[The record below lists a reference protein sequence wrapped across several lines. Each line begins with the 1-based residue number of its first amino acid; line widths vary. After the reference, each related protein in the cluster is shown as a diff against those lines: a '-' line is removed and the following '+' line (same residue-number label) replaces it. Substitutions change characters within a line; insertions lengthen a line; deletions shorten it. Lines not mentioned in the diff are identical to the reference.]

1 MKDGIFIQ
9 MSSSTMALKPLLWT
23 LSLVLSATSTTA
35 TPFNLSSE
43 ITRFVPSCARECF
56 RSHLSANYALTTCGS
71 APSFQCL
78 CANIGFSGLTIGE
91 GAVQCIVAEKS
102 IGFCRESDAP
112 QTVIDAAYRMCA
124 HQPGAIQPT
133 HTAIIAT
140 LILPTSGGI
149 IVVPPRTITPPIP
162 PASTIRLTTSLP
174 TILTSA
180 TGTTSIPQTLTTLT
194 RSNISSVS
202 TTSSVITTPPLP
214 PSSTAT
220 PSATAAPVPG
230 AEEANSGTSEGLGTG
245 QVAGLAVGLAAAFGL
260 AILAICLARRRRR
273 KNYPD
278 VKTGFFPVREKDSWE
293 FHPQEGPAN
302 IFHISPPVHHA
313 QSPSLPPRPPPE
325 ARTRTSRRLS
335 WWPGAVGLAVSRP
348 ESPSTALRPP
358 PPQQNRPTS
367 RLLPA
372 KPSLS
377 SPKPVLSLKIPQV
390 DLSSSSPPQPQE
402 QRGSQPT
409 NSQIFRTA
417 KLTAPPKSHYNAR
430 ESTMTEFEEDG
441 AITSAR
447 SARSNNIWRPPSATV
462 GSNPKS
468 ATFYVADKNGNWV
481 LGDSRSA
488 THMAQIAELD
498 ASGASEG
505 GGAKVKPSYAESAML
520 AATATA
526 AGMGHGGGSPVAPS
540 AARMPPPPLLLPAA
554 EIVRTGALAA
564 PPAAH
569 QSRSSSVY
577 SQGTTRPNT
586 GIQTGGASQTSGPSH
601 SVPSMSFSHPE
612 PPRRRSNSLGRRS
625 SSKPKSGATG
635 AVAATTAAASAV
647 KAPKRSDSHDSHAS
661 STTIASSIASSEP
674 EPVIEQS
681 SLSPVV
687 ESPASNASP
696 SGRSPVSY
704 PAIPGRTSSKP
715 RNDHLR
721 LLAPPTRTYGG
732 FPPGQPSP
740 TLGMMQQQQQ
750 QQQLGRNGPH
760 MASYD
765 VPRKPVA
772 RPRPAGAD
780 PNRIATGSPSLR
792 LVTPSPP
799 SRAEVQQQEQHWNP
813 ALTQRPPQMRPL
825 YPPPLQPK
833 RPRIESSSPH
843 PQPQAAQVQQVPLNR
858 EPQSATVHRA
868 LWGDRPPRSQ
878 PQQQQKQQQQQEQP
892 AYSSLPSQRQ
902 QQQSRPQPSQ
912 QSSSQ
917 SQRRRSQEQR
927 QPFQPTTLPE
937 QSPPPRQPLP
947 GRPSPGSPSPHH
959 VATHAL
965 RRPAPNFTS
974 SPSSSSSPLTTTAPP
989 PRPSSPPATS
999 PSVATPSTTSS
1010 LLSKRLGSERAAA
1023 LTLPTAGIRHSP
1035 NWRPSRPGGA
1045 AGAGGGTDMLLS
1057 PSAFFPAPPGFPS
1070 RSGARDRDL
1079 PSTPTWQPKLTPTR
1093 RGDDLFLNVQ

>member
-1 MKDGIFIQ
+1 MKDGTFIQ
-9 MSSSTMALKPLLWT
+9 MSSRTMALKPLLWAI
-23 LSLVLSATSTTA
+23 LLILSASFTTA
-35 TPFNLSSE
+35 TSFNLSSE

-71 APSFQCL
+71 APSLQCL
-78 CANIGFSGLTIGE
+78 CANAGFSGLTVGE

-102 IGFCRESDAP
+102 IRFCRESDAS

-124 HQPGAIQPT
+124 HQPGAIRPT
-133 HTAIIAT
+133 HTAIVAT

-149 IVVPPRTITPPIP
+149 IVVPPRTTTPPIP
-162 PASTIRLTTSLP
+162 PTSTIRLTTSLP
-174 TILTSA
+174 TTLISA
-180 TGTTSIPQTLTTLT
+180 TGSPSIPQTLTTIT
-194 RSNISSVS
+194 RSNSSRVS
-202 TTSSVITTPPLP
+202 TTSSLITTSPLP
-214 PSSTAT
+214 PSSTT
-220 PSATAAPVPG
+220 TTSATAAPVPG
-230 AEEANSGTSEGLGTG
+230 AEEANSEPSKGLGTG

-313 QSPSLPPRPPPE
+313 QSPSLSPRPPPA
-325 ARTRTSRRLS
+325 ARTRTSGRLS

-348 ESPSTALRPP
+348 ESPPTALRPP

-390 DLSSSSPPQPQE
+390 DLWSSSPPQPRE

-409 NSQIFRTA
+409 NSQIFKTA

-441 AITSAR
+441 AVTSAR
-447 SARSNNIWRPPSATV
+447 SARSNNIWRPPSAKV

-481 LGDSRSA
+481 LGDPRSA

-505 GGAKVKPSYAESAML
+505 GGAKAKPSYAESAML
-520 AATATA
+520 AATATT

-554 EIVRTGALAA
+554 EIARAGALAA

-577 SQGTTRPNT
+577 SQITTWPNT
-586 GIQTGGASQTSGPSH
+586 GIQTGGAPQADGASH
-601 SVPSMSFSHPE
+601 PVPSMSFSHPE

-625 SSKPKSGATG
+625 SSKSKPGATG
-635 AVAATTAAASAV
+635 AAAATVAAASAV
-647 KAPKRSDSHDSHAS
+647 NAPKRSDSHDS
-661 STTIASSIASSEP
+661 STTIASSVASSEP

-750 QQQLGRNGPH
+750 QQQQQARNGPY

-765 VPRKPVA
+765 VPRKPIA
-772 RPRPAGAD
+772 KPRPAGAD
-780 PNRIATGSPSLR
+780 PNRVATGSPSLR

-799 SRAEVQQQEQHWNP
+799 SRLEVRRQEQNRNP

-825 YPPPLQPK
+825 YPPPLQPQ
-833 RPRIESSSPH
+833 RPRIETSNSH
-843 PQPQAAQVQQVPLNR
+843 PQPQSAQVQQAPLSR

-868 LWGDRPPRSQ
+868 LWGDPPPRSR
-878 PQQQQKQQQQQEQP
+878 PLPPPPPQQQQQEQ
-892 AYSSLPSQRQ
+892 Q
-902 QQQSRPQPSQ
+902 QPRVQPSQ
-912 QSSSQ
+912 QSFSQ
-917 SQRRRSQEQR
+917 RQRRRSQEQR
-927 QPFQPTTLPE
+927 RSFQPTTLPE
-937 QSPPPRQPLP
+937 QSPPPKQQLL

-959 VATHAL
+959 IATQAV
-965 RRPAPNFTS
+965 RRPAPTFTS
-974 SPSSSSSPLTTTAPP
+974 SPASPSSSSSSPSPSTTRTAAP
-989 PRPSSPPATS
+989 PRPPSPPPATS

-1023 LTLPTAGIRHSP
+1023 LALPTAGIRHSP
-1035 NWRPSRPGGA
+1035 NWRPSRPGGSAA
-1045 AGAGGGTDMLLS
+1045 AGAGGRTDMLLS
-1057 PSAFFPAPPGFPS
+1057 PNAFFPAPPGFPS
-1070 RSGARDRDL
+1070 RPGAREGDL

>member
-1 MKDGIFIQ
+1 
-9 MSSSTMALKPLLWT
+9 MALKPLLWT
-23 LSLVLSATSTTA
+23 LSLTLSASFTTA
-35 TPFNLSSE
+35 TSFNLSSE
-43 ITRFVPSCARECF
+43 ITRFVPLCARECF

-71 APSFQCL
+71 APSLQCL
-78 CANIGFSGLTIGE
+78 CANVGFSGLTIGE

-112 QTVIDAAYRMCA
+112 QTVIDAAYYMCA
-124 HQPGAIQPT
+124 HQSGAIQPT

-149 IVVPPRTITPPIP
+149 IIVPPRTTTPLIP
-162 PASTIRLTTSLP
+162 PTSTINLTTSIP
-174 TILTSA
+174 TTLISA
-180 TGTTSIPQTLTTLT
+180 TGTPSIPDTLTTLT
-194 RSNISSVS
+194 RSNTSRTSTTSSVS
-202 TTSSVITTPPLP
+202 TTPPLLP
-214 PSSTAT
+214 PSSTTT
-220 PSATAAPVPG
+220 PSATAAPAPG
-230 AEEANSGTSEGLGTG
+230 AEEANSGSSERLGTG

-273 KNYPD
+273 RNYPD

-313 QSPSLPPRPPPE
+313 QSPSPPPAT
-325 ARTRTSRRLS
+325 ARTRASGRAS
-335 WWPGAVGLAVSRP
+335 WWAGAIGLAVSRS

-358 PPQQNRPTS
+358 PSQQNRPAS

-409 NSQIFRTA
+409 NSQIFKTA

-447 SARSNNIWRPPSATV
+447 SARSNNNIWRPPSATV
-462 GSNPKS
+462 GNNPKS

-481 LGDSRSA
+481 LGDPKSA

-498 ASGASEG
+498 ASGAT
-505 GGAKVKPSYAESAML
+505 KPSYAESAML
-520 AATATA
+520 AATATT
-526 AGMGHGGGSPVAPS
+526 AGMGHGAGSPVAPS
-540 AARMPPPPLLLPAA
+540 AARLPPPPLLLPAA
-554 EIVRTGALAA
+554 EIVRSGALAA

-586 GIQTGGASQTSGPSH
+586 GIQTGGAPQTSGVPH
-601 SVPSMSFSHPE
+601 PVPSMSFSHPE

-625 SSKPKSGATG
+625 SSKSRPGATG
-635 AVAATTAAASAV
+635 TAPATAAAASTAN
-647 KAPKRSDSHDSHAS
+647 APKRSDSHDSHAS
-661 STTIASSIASSEP
+661 ATTIASSVAISEP
-674 EPVIEQS
+674 EPDIEQS

-715 RNDHLR
+715 RYDNLR

-750 QQQLGRNGPH
+750 QQARNGPY

-772 RPRPAGAD
+772 KPRPPAAD
-780 PNRIATGSPSLR
+780 PNRVATGSPSLR

-799 SRAEVQQQEQHWNP
+799 SGADGLRQEPHWKP
-813 ALTQRPPQMRPL
+813 AQTQRPPQMRPL
-825 YPPPLQPK
+825 YPPPLQPR
-833 RPRIESSSPH
+833 RPRIESSDFH
-843 PQPQAAQVQQVPLNR
+843 PQ
-858 EPQSATVHRA
+858 PQSATVHKA
-868 LWGDRPPRSQ
+868 LWGNPPPRSQ
-878 PQQQQKQQQQQEQP
+878 QQSD
-892 AYSSLPSQRQ
+892 YSSLPSQQ
-902 QQQSRPQPSQ
+902 QQQQEPRPQPSQ
-912 QSSSQ
+912 QSFSQ
-917 SQRRRSQEQR
+917 RQRRRSQQQR
-927 QPFQPTTLPE
+927 QSLQPMALPE
-937 QSPPPRQPLP
+937 QSPPPKQPLP
-947 GRPSPGSPSPHH
+947 ERPPSASPSAHH
-959 VATHAL
+959 VATQAL
-965 RRPAPNFTS
+965 RPTPTFTS
-974 SPSSSSSPLTTTAPP
+974 TPASSSSTTAAAPP
-989 PRPSSPPATS
+989 PRPPSLPATS

-1035 NWRPSRPGGA
+1035 NWRPHRPGG
-1045 AGAGGGTDMLLS
+1045 GADMLLS
-1057 PSAFFPAPPGFPS
+1057 PDAFFPAPPGFPS
-1070 RSGARDRDL
+1070 QSGARAGDL

>member
-1 MKDGIFIQ
+1 
-9 MSSSTMALKPLLWT
+9 MALKPLLWKLSLT
-23 LSLVLSATSTTA
+23 LSASFAAATS
-35 TPFNLSSE
+35 FNLSSE
-43 ITRFVPSCARECF
+43 ITRLVPPCARECF

-71 APSFQCL
+71 APSLQCL
-78 CANIGFSGLTIGE
+78 CANVGFSGLTIGE

-112 QTVIDAAYRMCA
+112 
-124 HQPGAIQPT
+124 
-133 HTAIIAT
+133 
-140 LILPTSGGI
+140 L
-149 IVVPPRTITPPIP
+149 
-162 PASTIRLTTSLP
+162 
-174 TILTSA
+174 
-180 TGTTSIPQTLTTLT
+180 
-194 RSNISSVS
+194 
-202 TTSSVITTPPLP
+202 
-214 PSSTAT
+214 
-220 PSATAAPVPG
+220 PG
-230 AEEANSGTSEGLGTG
+230 AEEANSEPSERLGTG
-245 QVAGLAVGLAAAFGL
+245 QVAGLAVGLVAALGL
-260 AILAICLARRRRR
+260 AILAICLARRKRRR
-273 KNYPD
+273 DYPD

-313 QSPSLPPRPPPE
+313 QSPPPPPRPPPATR
-325 ARTRTSRRLS
+325 ARTSGRTS
-335 WWPGAVGLAVSRP
+335 WWPGAIGLAVSRS

-358 PPQQNRPTS
+358 PPQQDRPTS

-372 KPSLS
+372 KPSLA
-377 SPKPVLSLKIPQV
+377 SPKPVLSLKIPQI

-409 NSQIFRTA
+409 NSQIFKTA

-447 SARSNNIWRPPSATV
+447 SALSNNIWRPPSATV
-462 GSNPKS
+462 GNNPKS

-481 LGDSRSA
+481 LGDPKSA
-488 THMAQIAELD
+488 AHMAQIAELD

-520 AATATA
+520 AATATT
-526 AGMGHGGGSPVAPS
+526 AGMGHGAGSPVAPS

-554 EIVRTGALAA
+554 EIVRSGALTA

-586 GIQTGGASQTSGPSH
+586 GIQTAGVPQAGGAPH
-601 SVPSMSFSHPE
+601 PVPSMSFSHPE
-612 PPRRRSNSLGRRS
+612 PPHRRSNSLGRRS
-625 SSKPKSGATG
+625 SLKSKPGTVSTVPA
-635 AVAATTAAASAV
+635 TAAASSTFN
-647 KAPKRSDSHDSHAS
+647 APKRSDSHDSHAS
-661 STTIASSIASSEP
+661 ATTIASSVASSEP

-715 RNDHLR
+715 RNDNLR

-740 TLGMMQQQQQ
+740 TLGMMQQQRQQ
-750 QQQLGRNGPH
+750 ARDAPS

-772 RPRPAGAD
+772 RPRPAATD
-780 PNRIATGSPSLR
+780 PNRVATGSPSLR

-799 SRAEVQQQEQHWNP
+799 AEAGSLQQEPHWKP
-813 ALTQRPPQMRPL
+813 AQTQRPPQMRPL
-825 YPPPLQPK
+825 YPPPLQPQ
-833 RPRIESSSPH
+833 RPRIESSNFH
-843 PQPQAAQVQQVPLNR
+843 PQPLAAQ
-858 EPQSATVHRA
+858 
-868 LWGDRPPRSQ
+868 
-878 PQQQQKQQQQQEQP
+878 
-892 AYSSLPSQRQ
+892 
-902 QQQSRPQPSQ
+902 
-912 QSSSQ
+912 
-917 SQRRRSQEQR
+917 
-927 QPFQPTTLPE
+927 PTALPE

-947 GRPSPGSPSPHH
+947 ERPSSASPSPHH
-959 VATHAL
+959 VATQAL
-965 RRPAPNFTS
+965 RPAPNFTPTPA
-974 SPSSSSSPLTTTAPP
+974 PSSSSSSKTGLP
-989 PRPSSPPATS
+989 PRPPSPQAAS

-1023 LTLPTAGIRHSP
+1023 LALPTAGIRHSP
-1035 NWRPSRPGGA
+1035 NWRPHRPGRA

-1057 PSAFFPAPPGFPS
+1057 PDAFFPAPPGFPS
-1070 RSGARDRDL
+1070 RSGAGAGDL

>member
-1 MKDGIFIQ
+1 
-9 MSSSTMALKPLLWT
+9 MALKPLLWKLSLT
-23 LSLVLSATSTTA
+23 LSASFAAATS
-35 TPFNLSSE
+35 FNLSSE
-43 ITRFVPSCARECF
+43 ITRLVPPCARECF

-71 APSFQCL
+71 APSLQCL
-78 CANIGFSGLTIGE
+78 CANVGFSGLTIGE

-112 QTVIDAAYRMCA
+112 QTVIDAAYQMCA

-149 IVVPPRTITPPIP
+149 IVVPPRTATQVIP
-162 PASTIRLTTSLP
+162 PTSTTHLTNSIP
-174 TILTSA
+174 TTLISA
-180 TGTTSIPQTLTTLT
+180 TGTPSVPNTLTTLT
-194 RSNISSVS
+194 RSNISRSS
-202 TTSSVITTPPLP
+202 TTSGAITSPPLP
-214 PSSTAT
+214 PSSTTT
-220 PSATAAPVPG
+220 PSSTATPVPG
-230 AEEANSGTSEGLGTG
+230 AEEANSEPSERLGTG
-245 QVAGLAVGLAAAFGL
+245 QVAGLAVGLVAALGL
-260 AILAICLARRRRR
+260 AILAICLARRKRRR
-273 KNYPD
+273 DYPD

-313 QSPSLPPRPPPE
+313 QSPPPPPRPPPATR
-325 ARTRTSRRLS
+325 ARTSGRTS
-335 WWPGAVGLAVSRP
+335 WWPGAIGLAVSRS

-358 PPQQNRPTS
+358 PPQQDRPTS

-372 KPSLS
+372 KPSLA
-377 SPKPVLSLKIPQV
+377 SPKPVLSLKIPQI

-409 NSQIFRTA
+409 NSQIFKTA

-447 SARSNNIWRPPSATV
+447 SALSNNIWRPPSATV
-462 GSNPKS
+462 GNNPKS

-481 LGDSRSA
+481 LGDPKSA
-488 THMAQIAELD
+488 AHMAQIAELD

-520 AATATA
+520 AATATT
-526 AGMGHGGGSPVAPS
+526 AGMGHGAGSPVAPS

-554 EIVRTGALAA
+554 EIVRSGALTA

-586 GIQTGGASQTSGPSH
+586 GIQTAGVPQAGGAPH
-601 SVPSMSFSHPE
+601 PVPSMSFSHPE
-612 PPRRRSNSLGRRS
+612 PPHRRSNSLGRRS
-625 SSKPKSGATG
+625 SLKSKPGTVSTVPA
-635 AVAATTAAASAV
+635 TAAASSTFN
-647 KAPKRSDSHDSHAS
+647 APKRSDSHDSHAS
-661 STTIASSIASSEP
+661 ATTIASSVASSEP

-715 RNDHLR
+715 RNDNLR

-740 TLGMMQQQQQ
+740 TLGMMQQQRQQ
-750 QQQLGRNGPH
+750 ARDAPS

-772 RPRPAGAD
+772 RPRPAATD
-780 PNRIATGSPSLR
+780 PNRVATGSPSLR

-799 SRAEVQQQEQHWNP
+799 AEAGSLQQEPHWKP
-813 ALTQRPPQMRPL
+813 AQTQRPPQMRPL
-825 YPPPLQPK
+825 YPPPLQPQ
-833 RPRIESSSPH
+833 RPRIESSNFH
-843 PQPQAAQVQQVPLNR
+843 PQPLAAQ
-858 EPQSATVHRA
+858 
-868 LWGDRPPRSQ
+868 
-878 PQQQQKQQQQQEQP
+878 
-892 AYSSLPSQRQ
+892 
-902 QQQSRPQPSQ
+902 
-912 QSSSQ
+912 
-917 SQRRRSQEQR
+917 
-927 QPFQPTTLPE
+927 PTALPE

-947 GRPSPGSPSPHH
+947 ERPSSASPSPHH
-959 VATHAL
+959 VATQAL
-965 RRPAPNFTS
+965 RPAPNFTPTPA
-974 SPSSSSSPLTTTAPP
+974 PSSSSSSKTGLP
-989 PRPSSPPATS
+989 PRPPSPQAAS

-1023 LTLPTAGIRHSP
+1023 LALPTAGIRHSP
-1035 NWRPSRPGGA
+1035 NWRPHRPGRA

-1057 PSAFFPAPPGFPS
+1057 PDAFFPAPPGFPS
-1070 RSGARDRDL
+1070 RSGAGAGDL

>member
-1 MKDGIFIQ
+1 
-9 MSSSTMALKPLLWT
+9 MALKPLVWT
-23 LSLVLSATSTTA
+23 LSLILSTPFTTA
-35 TPFNLSSE
+35 TSFNLSSE

-56 RSHLSANYALTTCGS
+56 RSHLSANYALTTCGA
-71 APSFQCL
+71 APSLQCL
-78 CANIGFSGLTIGE
+78 CANVGFSGLTIGE

-102 IGFCRESDAP
+102 IGFCRKSDAP
-112 QTVIDAAYRMCA
+112 QTVIDAAYHICA
-124 HQPGAIQPT
+124 HQPGAIEPT
-133 HTAIIAT
+133 HTAIVAT

-149 IVVPPRTITPPIP
+149 IIVPPRTTTPLIP
-162 PASTIRLTTSLP
+162 PTSTIHLATSLP
-174 TILTSA
+174 TTLISA
-180 TGTTSIPQTLTTLT
+180 TGTPSIPQTLTTLT
-194 RSNISSVS
+194 RSNTSHAS
-202 TTSSVITTPPLP
+202 TTSSVITTPPLL
-214 PSSTAT
+214 PSSTTTSSAT
-220 PSATAAPVPG
+220 TTAAPVPG
-230 AEEANSGTSEGLGTG
+230 AEEANSGPSEGLRTG

-260 AILAICLARRRRR
+260 AILAICIARRKRR

-313 QSPSLPPRPPPE
+313 QSPPLPQRPPPTE
-325 ARTRTSRRLS
+325 HTRTSGRLS

-348 ESPSTALRPP
+348 ESPPTALRPP

-377 SPKPVLSLKIPQV
+377 SPKPVLSLKIPQG
-390 DLSSSSPPQPQE
+390 DLSSSSPPKPQE

-481 LGDSRSA
+481 LGDPRSA

-520 AATATA
+520 AATATT

-540 AARMPPPPLLLPAA
+540 AARLPPPPLLLPAA
-554 EIVRTGALAA
+554 EIVHTGALTA

-586 GIQTGGASQTSGPSH
+586 GFQTGGASQAGGASH
-601 SVPSMSFSHPE
+601 PVPSMSFSHPE
-612 PPRRRSNSLGRRS
+612 PPRRRSNSLGRHS
-625 SSKPKSGATG
+625 SSKAKSGAIS
-635 AVAATTAAASAV
+635 AVAATAAAARPV
-647 KAPKRSDSHDSHAS
+647 NAPKRSDSHDSHAS
-661 STTIASSIASSEP
+661 STTIASSIVSAEAD
-674 EPVIEQS
+674 PVIEQS

-704 PAIPGRTSSKP
+704 PAIPGRMSSKP

-750 QQQLGRNGPH
+750 QARNGPH

-772 RPRPAGAD
+772 RPRPAAAD
-780 PNRIATGSPSLR
+780 PNRVATGSPSLR

-799 SRAEVQQQEQHWNP
+799 SRAESRQQEQHGNP

-825 YPPPLQPK
+825 YPQPLQPQ
-833 RPRIESSSPH
+833 RPRIENNNSH
-843 PQPQAAQVQQVPLNR
+843 PQPQAVQVQQAPLNR

-868 LWGDRPPRSQ
+868 LWGNPPPRN
-878 PQQQQKQQQQQEQP
+878 QQQQQQQEQP

-902 QQQSRPQPSQ
+902 QQQPRPQPSQ
-912 QSSSQ
+912 QSFSQ
-917 SQRRRSQEQR
+917 RQRRRSQEQR
-927 QPFQPTTLPE
+927 QSFQPTTLPE
-937 QSPPPRQPLP
+937 QSPPPKQPLP

-959 VATHAL
+959 VATQAL
-965 RRPAPNFTS
+965 RRPVPNFIS
-974 SPSSSSSPLTTTAPP
+974 STASSSSPPTTTEPP
-989 PRPSSPPATS
+989 LRPPSPPATS

-1010 LLSKRLGSERAAA
+1010 LLSKRLGFERAAA

-1057 PSAFFPAPPGFPS
+1057 PNAFFPAPPGFPS
-1070 RSGARDRDL
+1070 RSGAREGDL

>member
-1 MKDGIFIQ
+1 
-9 MSSSTMALKPLLWT
+9 MAPKPLLWI
-23 LSLVLSATSTTA
+23 LSLILLASFTTA
-35 TPFNLSSE
+35 TTFNLSSE

-56 RSHLSANYALTTCGS
+56 RSHLSANYAISTCGS
-71 APSFQCL
+71 APSLQCL
-78 CANIGFSGLTIGE
+78 CAIAGFSGLTIGE

-112 QTVIDAAYRMCA
+112 QTVIDAAYQMCA
-124 HQPGAIQPT
+124 HQPSAIRPT

-149 IVVPPRTITPPIP
+149 IVVPPRATTPLIP
-162 PASTIRLTTSLP
+162 PTSTIHTTTSLP
-174 TILTSA
+174 TTLISA
-180 TGTTSIPQTLTTLT
+180 TGTPSIPQTLTTLT
-194 RSNISSVS
+194 RSNTSRIS
-202 TTSSVITTPPLP
+202 TSSSLITTPPLP
-214 PSSTAT
+214 PSSTTT
-220 PSATAAPVPG
+220 PSETAAPVPG
-230 AEEANSGTSEGLGTG
+230 AEEANSGPSEGLGTG

-302 IFHISPPVHHA
+302 IFHISPPVHHS
-313 QSPSLPPRPPPE
+313 QSPSLSPRPPPA
-325 ARTRTSRRLS
+325 ARTRASGRLS

-348 ESPSTALRPP
+348 ESPPPALRPP

-377 SPKPVLSLKIPQV
+377 SPKPVLSLKIPQI
-390 DLSSSSPPQPQE
+390 DLSSSSPPRPQE

-409 NSQIFRTA
+409 NSQIFKTA

-447 SARSNNIWRPPSATV
+447 SARSNSIWRPPSATV

-505 GGAKVKPSYAESAML
+505 GGAREKPSYAESAML
-520 AATATA
+520 AATATT

-586 GIQTGGASQTSGPSH
+586 GIQTGGVSH
-601 SVPSMSFSHPE
+601 PVPSMSFSHPE

-625 SSKPKSGATG
+625 SSNAKSGATG
-635 AVAATTAAASAV
+635 AVTGTAAMASTV
-647 KAPKRSDSHDSHAS
+647 NAPKRSDSHDSQAS
-661 STTIASSIASSEP
+661 STTIASSVASGDP

-704 PAIPGRTSSKP
+704 PPIPGRTSSKP

-750 QQQLGRNGPH
+750 QQARNGPYI
-760 MASYD
+760 ASYD
-765 VPRKPVA
+765 VPRKPIA

-780 PNRIATGSPSLR
+780 PNRVATGSPSLR

-799 SRAEVQQQEQHWNP
+799 PRAEGRQQEQKRDS

-825 YPPPLQPK
+825 YPPPLQPQ
-833 RPRIESSSPH
+833 RPRIESSNSH
-843 PQPQAAQVQQVPLNR
+843 PQPQTAQVQQAPLNR

-868 LWGDRPPRSQ
+868 LWGNPPPRSQ
-878 PQQQQKQQQQQEQP
+878 PQQQQQEQQQP
-892 AYSSLPSQRQ
+892 AYSSLPSQQ
-902 QQQSRPQPSQ
+902 QQQQPWPQPSQ
-912 QSSSQ
+912 QSFSQ
-917 SQRRRSQEQR
+917 RQRRRSQEKR
-927 QPFQPTTLPE
+927 QSFQPTTLPE
-937 QSPPPRQPLP
+937 QSPPPKQQLP
-947 GRPSPGSPSPHH
+947 ARPSPGSPSPHH
-959 VATHAL
+959 IATQAL
-965 RRPAPNFTS
+965 RRPAPTFAPS
-974 SPSSSSSPLTTTAPP
+974 PASSSASPSPPTTTAPP
-989 PRPSSPPATS
+989 PRPASPPATS

-1010 LLSKRLGSERAAA
+1010 LLSKRLGHERAAA
-1023 LTLPTAGIRHSP
+1023 LALPTAGIRHSP

-1057 PSAFFPAPPGFPS
+1057 PNSFFPATPGFPS
-1070 RSGARDRDL
+1070 RSGAREGDL

>member
-1 MKDGIFIQ
+1 MKDGTFIQ
-9 MSSSTMALKPLLWT
+9 MSSRTMALKPLLWT
-23 LSLVLSATSTTA
+23 LSLTLSASFTTA
-35 TPFNLSSE
+35 TSFNLSSE
-43 ITRFVPSCARECF
+43 ITRFVPLCARACF

-71 APSFQCL
+71 APSLQCL
-78 CANIGFSGLTIGE
+78 CANAGFSGLTIGE

-112 QTVIDAAYRMCA
+112 HTVIDAAYQMCA
-124 HQPGAIQPT
+124 HQPGAIHPT

-149 IVVPPRTITPPIP
+149 IVVPPRTTTSLIP
-162 PASTIRLTTSLP
+162 PTSTIRLTTSLP
-174 TILTSA
+174 TTLISA
-180 TGTTSIPQTLTTLT
+180 TGTPSIPQTLTTLT
-194 RSNISSVS
+194 RSNTSRTS

-214 PSSTAT
+214 SSSTAT

-230 AEEANSGTSEGLGTG
+230 AEEANSGASEGLGTG
-245 QVAGLAVGLAAAFGL
+245 QVAGLAVGLVAAFGL

-313 QSPSLPPRPPPE
+313 QSPSLPPRPPPV
-325 ARTRTSRRLS
+325 ARTRTSGRLS
-335 WWPGAVGLAVSRP
+335 WWPGAVGLAVSQP

-377 SPKPVLSLKIPQV
+377 PPKPVLSLKIPQV
-390 DLSSSSPPQPQE
+390 NLSSSSPPQPQE

-409 NSQIFRTA
+409 NSQIFKTA

-481 LGDSRSA
+481 LGDPRSA

-520 AATATA
+520 AATATT

-554 EIVRTGALAA
+554 EIIRTGALAA

-586 GIQTGGASQTSGPSH
+586 GIQTGGAPKTGGASH
-601 SVPSMSFSHPE
+601 PVPSMSFSHPE

-625 SSKPKSGATG
+625 SSKSKSGSTG
-635 AVAATTAAASAV
+635 AVSAAAAAASAV
-647 KAPKRSDSHDSHAS
+647 NAPKRSDSHDSHAS
-661 STTIASSIASSEP
+661 ATTIASSVASSEP

-750 QQQLGRNGPH
+750 ARNGPH

-772 RPRPAGAD
+772 RPRPAVAD
-780 PNRIATGSPSLR
+780 PKRVATGSPSLR

-799 SRAEVQQQEQHWNP
+799 PRAEGRQQEQHWDP
-813 ALTQRPPQMRPL
+813 APTQRPPQMRPL
-825 YPPPLQPK
+825 YPPPLQPQ
-833 RPRIESSSPH
+833 RLRIESSTSH
-843 PQPQAAQVQQVPLNR
+843 PQPQTAQVQYAPLGR

-868 LWGDRPPRSQ
+868 LWENPPPRSQ
-878 PQQQQKQQQQQEQP
+878 PQQQQQQQQEQREQP

-902 QQQSRPQPSQ
+902 QQQPRPQPSQ
-912 QSSSQ
+912 QSFSPH
-917 SQRRRSQEQR
+917 QRRRSQQQR
-927 QPFQPTTLPE
+927 QSFQPTTLPE
-937 QSPPPRQPLP
+937 QSPPPKQPPP

-959 VATHAL
+959 VATQAM
-965 RRPAPNFTS
+965 RRPAPTFTS
-974 SPSSSSSPLTTTAPP
+974 SPASSSSPSITTAPP
-989 PRPSSPPATS
+989 PRPPSPPATS

-1045 AGAGGGTDMLLS
+1045 AGAGGRTDMLLS
-1057 PSAFFPAPPGFPS
+1057 PDAFFPAPPGFPS
-1070 RSGARDRDL
+1070 RSGARGGGL